1 MLEHLSPQPYSR
13 TLTTAVDAA
22 NFADT
27 ALFTDATLSGDAAV
41 RWLEDGE
48 CWTALWRSANG
59 APPPAEIVPVD
70 DRLTADVALRMA
82 SAGTALLWRGDFH
95 GANQLLKALDRRLD
109 RENSRRP
116 ATDFHALRQRQARR
130 ARILGMVLVP
140 LDPGH
145 VVPLRRAPDVRQA
158 CLHAYGEAAEPALV
172 SLRELRGVTSAY
184 EWRRKGVAVRALGAR
199 IHPHYGVFAP
209 ARDEY
214 VDLVADAPLPS
225 TRLAFD
231 IGTGSGVLAAVLARR
246 GVASIVATD
255 DDPRALAC
263 ARENLDRLG
272 YGDRVELVRTDLYPP
287 GRAPLVVCN
296 PPWLPAKPRS
306 PLDHAVYDPGG
317 RVLRAVLDRMAK
329 HLTAD
334 GEGWL
339 VISDLAERLS
349 LRAPGEMRAAF
360 DAAGLQVLDRLDTR
374 PRHPRADDRDDPLHA
389 ARSAEITS
397 LWRLS
402 PH

>member
-1 MLEHLSPQPYSR
+1 MFEHLSAQPCSR
-13 TLTTAVDAA
+13 AATHTIETT
-22 NFADT
+22 
-27 ALFTDATLSGDAAV
+27 V
-41 RWLEDGE
+41 RWVEDDE
-48 CWTALWRSANG
+48 CWSALWRSANG
-59 APPPAEIVPVD
+59 TPPPAEVVAVD
-70 DRLTADVALRMA
+70 DRLTADAALRLAMA
-82 SAGTALLWRGDFH
+82 GKAMLWRGDFH
-95 GANQLLKALDRRLD
+95 GANQLLNALDRRLD
-109 RENSRRP
+109 RGDARRP
-116 ATDFHALRQRQARR
+116 VTDFHAHRQRQARR

-145 VVPLRRAPDVRQA
+145 AVPLRRAPDVRQA
-158 CLHAYGEAAEPALV
+158 CLDAYGEAADPAVV

-184 EWRRKGVAVRALGAR
+184 EWRRTGVAVRALGAR

-209 ARDEY
+209 VRDEY

-272 YGDRVELVRTDLYPP
+272 YGDRVELLRTDLYPP

-339 VISDLAERLS
+339 VISDLAERLA
-349 LRAPGEMRAAF
+349 LRAPGELRAAF
-360 DAAGLQVLDRLDTR
+360 DSAGLRVLDRIDTL
-374 PRHPRADDRDDPLHA
+374 PRHPRAHDAEDPLHA
-389 ARSAEITS
+389 ARAGEITS
-397 LWRLS
+397 LWRLA
-402 PH
+402 PN